1 MIDKENT
8 TDKEKFIDDPFDSY
22 DIPFDYE
29 FDEDEEELNRIYN
42 IQNPF
47 DYENID
53 DFEEKIE
60 D

>member
-8 TDKEKFIDDPFDSY
+8 TEEEKISGNPFDGY

-29 FDEDEEELNRIYN
+29 FDEDEEELNKIYN

-47 DYENID
+47 DYENMD